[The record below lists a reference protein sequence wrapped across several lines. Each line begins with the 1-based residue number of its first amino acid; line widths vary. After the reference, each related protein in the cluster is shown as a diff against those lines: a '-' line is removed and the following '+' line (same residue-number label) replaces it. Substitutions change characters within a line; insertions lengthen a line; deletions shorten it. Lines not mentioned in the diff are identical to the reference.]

1 MELVG
6 FSERYSSCL
15 HPLCTHVTTVT
26 LLIQIHLTLRSWGSE
41 GCTRPLAGWQE
52 WGEKRVPVHHCLL
65 TPPVQQLP
73 WCWDRVNNGLQHPF
87 LISR

>member
-65 TPPVQQLP
+65 TPPFSSCHGAGTGATMDFSIL
-73 WCWDRVNNGLQHPF
+73 
-87 LISR
+87 S